1 MEWTEISAGEL
12 HAAEQRL
19 RVAFGNEAD
28 NIVREINSNQKFVS
42 RIVRSIVSSK
52 NGADEKAIN
61 VLLRWLC
68 AREIMGK
75 NFFGVEEAIKHL
87 GISPSQEQAALLS
100 EIPFSEAV
108 LQETK
113 DSHILVAVFPPS
125 IKEIRSRVE
134 RKLFCSHEDAW
145 YNSQEFA
152 QKTGKTQWMLIQ
164 KTPVPNSTSKTWQE
178 QQALLGKKEEIP
190 TAQAMVYTIIGH
202 YLNTAER
209 LFEKIYVRTS
219 YLDSGGRH
227 VDVGIFDSSG
237 LVVDGYW
244 GDNRDGVIAVS
255 SSRKS

>member
-1 MEWTEISAGEL
+1 MKAMVSQKQERTLSVHKEHELLLKLEIAGLNDEL
-12 HAAEQRL
+12 TQR
-19 RVAFGNEAD
+19 VIDSKGNDLATKIIRLIQNGGFEPTT
-28 NIVREINSNQKFVS
+28 SQK
-42 RIVRSIVSSK
+42 R
-52 NGADEKAIN
+52 
-61 VLLRWLC
+61 

-219 YLDSGGRH
+219 SLASGGGH
-227 VDVGIFDSSG
+227 VDVGRFDSGG
-237 LVVDGYW
+237 LYVRSDW
-244 GDNRDGVIAVS
+244 HDDRDGDIAVS